1 MEIVMKI
8 DSHFEFNSSSHQES
22 FPFLAYFQILK
33 KYAIVRTLSVRLSV
47 PLLLFRGL
55 TDLARLWLNR

>member
-1 MEIVMKI
+1 
-8 DSHFEFNSSSHQES
+8 
-22 FPFLAYFQILK
+22 LK
-33 KYAIVRTLSVRLSV
+33 KYAIVRTLSVCPSV